1 MDSTRSMLEEM
12 VSVYGDGEKIGFK
25 YNPDGALEYLKWLTY
40 VPEFEFNEMNSL
52 LNKDIWELTSDEV
65 DKIKIIK
72 QRQEMISTFKRYL
85 SDDCTKEDVLI
96 VYDYMKE
103 NNIEDLMLSKLTY
116 EQYMNAKKLI
126 SNYLSINNCDLTIEK
141 TNEENATT
149 LEMLK
154 SYIEYHLDKF
164 SKKNLNEIYI
174 RISEKDEEK
183 SQELYYAINP
193 KRK

>member
-12 VSVYGDGEKIGFK
+12 VSVYVDGEKIGFK

-52 LNKDIWELTSDEV
+52 LNKDIWKLTSDEV
-65 DKIKIIK
+65 DKIKVIK

-164 SKKNLNEIYI
+164 SKKNSNEIYI